1 MKEIDFD
8 NTYNIQMTG
17 MKIILCHPDTKRDK
31 YWMLKFF
38 VIFGLYTMEFSFI
51 VNSMLADIR
60 NKDLFNAF
68 RHAVPVSFYIF
79 VLVNYSLLISNSKS
93 IAKIIKIVKS
103 DYEKIP
109 NLDQRCRRVI
119 MYTAAKCSW
128 ILKHWSRLTS
138 ATLLVFC
145 MKSICLSI
153 YYVLRG
159 KYEFVP
165 FYEMHYPEFIEKH
178 KKNNVYVFAF
188 TYAGEF
194 YFTSISVL
202 VYLCATPLGPLFM
215 LHACSQLEQVKI
227 KFEDIF
233 KKDNVEKR
241 LSDIVKDLQ
250 HAYGFIAEINK
261 CFTVIYEIAMKEFSI
276 RFPVVCYAFMKAFGR
291 GEFAVEYIIMIVGT
305 MMLTAMPCY
314 YSDLLMS
321 KGEEVRQAA
330 YACGWERV
338 FNPGARKT
346 LLIIINRALTP
357 TAVKSIFCTINLDT
371 LTNVFRQAYTI
382 FNLIYAMWN

>member
-1 MKEIDFD
+1 MEEIDFD
-8 NTYNIQMTG
+8 DIFNIQITG
-17 MKIILCHPDTKRDK
+17 MKMILCHPDTKRDK
-31 YWMLKFF
+31 YWLLK
-38 VIFGLYTMEFSFI
+38 IFIMFALYTLEFSF
-51 VNSMLADIR
+51 VLNSMLADIR

-68 RHAVPVSFYIF
+68 RNAVPVSIYIF
-79 VLVNYSLLISNSKS
+79 MLINYSFLISNSKS
-93 IAKIIKIVKS
+93 IGKMINIMKS
-103 DYEKIP
+103 DYEKCLTMP

-119 MYTAAKCSW
+119 MYTTAKCSL
-128 ILKHWSRLTS
+128 ILKYWSRLIS
-138 ATLLVFC
+138 SCVLVFC
-145 MKSICLSI
+145 VKSICLSI
-153 YYVLRG
+153 YYVLKG
-159 KYEFVP
+159 KYEFVS

-178 KKNNVYVFAF
+178 KKNNVYVFAL
-188 TYAGEF
+188 TYAAEF

-202 VYLCATPLGPLFM
+202 VYLCAPPVGPLFM

-261 CFTVIYEIAMKEFSI
+261 CFTIIYEITMKEFSI
-276 RFPVVCYAFMKAFGR
+276 RFPVTCYAFMKAFSR
-291 GEFAVEYIIMIVGT
+291 GEFAVEYVVVIATITI
-305 MMLTAMPCY
+305 LTTVPCY

-346 LLIIINRALTP
+346 LLIIINRACTP

-371 LTNVFRQAYTI
+371 LTNVRV
-382 FNLIYAMWN
+382 